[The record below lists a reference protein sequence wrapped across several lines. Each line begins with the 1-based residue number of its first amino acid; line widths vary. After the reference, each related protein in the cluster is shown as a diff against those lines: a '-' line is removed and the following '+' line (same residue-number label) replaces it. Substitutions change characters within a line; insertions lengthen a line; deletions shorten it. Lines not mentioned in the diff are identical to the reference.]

1 MKTFFKLEEKK
12 TNFKQEITAGITTF
26 LTMAYII
33 FVNPNILSASGMDK
47 GALISVTCLAAAIGS
62 IICGIWVNVPFAM
75 APGMGLNA
83 FFTYTLVLG
92 AGATWQEGLGVVF
105 ISGILFIILTLFG
118 FREKIIETIP
128 IELRL
133 AIGAGIG
140 LFIAFLGMN
149 GMGLIV
155 SNPATLIG
163 LGPMKLNLVLGLL
176 GFLIMGIL
184 EIKRVKGGILI
195 GILITTFIGMIA
207 GIVEI
212 PQQIFSFPPSIAP
225 IAFKLDILGA
235 LKVAFIGPIFSFMF
249 VDLFDSVG
257 TIVACANE
265 ANMVEKDG
273 KIKDINK
280 ILEADAIAT
289 VIGSVLGTSTTTTF
303 VESAAGIAVGG
314 RTGLTSVVTGLMFL
328 LALFFSPLIEIVPV
342 FATAPALIL
351 VGVYMFK
358 NLLDINF
365 HKIEVA
371 IPCFLTIIMMPL
383 TYSISTG
390 IAFGFISYLAVNM
403 ATEMRKKIPLTMWLI
418 GLISLIEIAKEPI
431 AKLLSTLF

>member
-249 VDLFDSVG
+249 VDLFDSLG

>member
-1 MKTFFKLEEKK
+1 
-12 TNFKQEITAGITTF
+12 
-26 LTMAYII
+26 
-33 FVNPNILSASGMDK
+33 
-47 GALISVTCLAAAIGS
+47 
-62 IICGIWVNVPFAM
+62 
-75 APGMGLNA
+75 
-83 FFTYTLVLG
+83 
-92 AGATWQEGLGVVF
+92 
-105 ISGILFIILTLFG
+105 
-118 FREKIIETIP
+118 
-128 IELRL
+128 
-133 AIGAGIG
+133 
-140 LFIAFLGMN
+140 MN

-195 GILITTFIGMIA
+195 GILITTFIGMLA

-249 VDLFDSVG
+249 VDLFDSLG

>member
-249 VDLFDSVG
+249 VDLFDSLG

-418 GLISLIEIAKEPI
+418 GLISLIEIAKDPI